1 MSNFLLPDIGEGIV
15 ECEVVEWRVAEGD
28 TIAEDQPIVEV
39 MTDKALVEITAP
51 EAGIVTKLYVPQGQI
66 AKVHAP
72 LYAYQADG
80 EAEVSGEDAQAAAA
94 PPTANEE
101 PVELPTSLSA
111 PSLSPSG
118 SSVDAATGSDY
129 VLGHGKVPA
138 SPAVRRLVREHS
150 LQLTEIAGSGKDGRV
165 LKEDV
170 LAHLDQTPQIQDLS
184 NQAIGQSA
192 TKPSAVKQAEQRAP
206 RVEPLRG
213 VRAVMAKRMVEAA
226 STIPH
231 FHYGEEIDVTAL
243 LALRERLKPL
253 AEAQGG
259 RLTLM
264 PFFMKAMALAVAEE
278 PIVNAQLNA
287 AGNELH
293 YYSQCNIGM
302 AVDSKAGLMVP
313 NVKNVERLTLL
324 EIARE
329 VGRLTTAARDGR
341 VDQADLKGGTISI
354 SNIGALGG
362 TYAAPIINAP
372 EAAIVA
378 IGKTQWLPRFDEQ
391 GAVQRR
397 AIMTITWAGDHRFID
412 GGTIARFCNAWKGFL
427 EAPETMLL
435 HLG

>member
-1 MSNFLLPDIGEGIV
+1 
-15 ECEVVEWRVAEGD
+15 
-28 TIAEDQPIVEV
+28 
-39 MTDKALVEITAP
+39 KALVEITAH
-51 EAGIVTKLYVPQGQI
+51 EAGVVTKLYVDQGQI

-80 EAEVSGEDAQAAAA
+80 EDADEVKALNDSS
-94 PPTANEE
+94 EE
-101 PVELPTSLSA
+101 PSSRQPPAAEKQAETQP
-111 PSLSPSG
+111 SPSTPA
-118 SSVDAATGSDY
+118 VVT
-129 VLGHGKVPA
+129 HGKVPA
-138 SPAVRRLVREHS
+138 SPAVRRLVREHQ
-150 LQLTEIAGSGKDGRV
+150 LQLADIVGSGKDGRV

-170 LAHLDQTPQIQDLS
+170 LAHLDQPAKAAS
-184 NQAIGQSA
+184 M
-192 TKPSAVKQAEQRAP
+192 PSQETSSRGSVS

-213 VRAVMAKRMVEAA
+213 IRAMMAKRMVESA

-231 FHYGEEIDVTAL
+231 FHYGEEIDVTQL
-243 LALRERLKPL
+243 LSMRERLKPL
-253 AEAQGG
+253 AEAQGE

-264 PFFMKAMALAVAEE
+264 PFFMKAMALAIAET
-278 PIVNAQLNA
+278 PIINAQLNQ
-287 AGNELH
+287 AGDELH

-302 AVDSKAGLMVP
+302 AVDSKAGLLVP
-313 NVKNVERLTLL
+313 NVKGVEQLTLL

-329 VGRLTTAARDGR
+329 VGRLTYAAREGR

-378 IGKTQWLPRFDEQ
+378 IGKTQWLPRFDDQ
-391 GAVQRR
+391 GVVQRR

-412 GGTIARFCNAWKGFL
+412 GGTIARFCNTWKGFL
-427 EAPETMLL
+427 EAPDTMLL

>member
-1 MSNFLLPDIGEGIV
+1 MSDFLLPDIGEGIV
-15 ECEVVEWRVAEGD
+15 ECEVVEWHVAEGD
-28 TIAEDQPIVEV
+28 VIAEDQPIVEV

-72 LYAYQADG
+72 LYAYQIDAEHEPAGSVTSSVADQ
-80 EAEVSGEDAQAAAA
+80 SGTDEM
-94 PPTANEE
+94 
-101 PVELPTSLSA
+101 PVELPEH
-111 PSLSPSG
+111 
-118 SSVDAATGSDY
+118 GSDLSTDTAAQKSGGEY
-129 VLGHGKVPA
+129 AGGYKVPA

-150 LQLTEIAGSGKDGRV
+150 LKLTDIASSGKDGRV

-170 LAHLDQTPQIQDLS
+170 LAHLDQTSQTTAS
-184 NQAIGQSA
+184 ANAASSQSA
-192 TKPSAVKQAEQRAP
+192 LAMRGNGTEP

-213 VRAVMAKRMVEAA
+213 IRAVMAKRMVEAA

-243 LALRERLKPL
+243 LSLRERLKPL
-253 AEAQGG
+253 AEAQGE

-264 PFFMKAMALAVAEE
+264 PFFMKAMALAVAET
-278 PIVNAQLNA
+278 PILNAQLNT

-293 YYSQCNIGM
+293 YYPHCNIGM

-313 NVKNVERLTLL
+313 NVKGVERLTLL

-329 VGRLTTAARDGR
+329 VGRLTTSAREGR

-362 TYAAPIINAP
+362 TYASPIINAP

-378 IGKTQWLPRFDEQ
+378 IGKTQWLPRFDES
-391 GAVQRR
+391 GSVVRR

-412 GGTIARFCNAWKGFL
+412 GGTIARFCNTWKGFL
-427 EAPETMLL
+427 EAPDAMLL
-435 HLG
+435 HLA

>member
-1 MSNFLLPDIGEGIV
+1 M
-15 ECEVVEWRVAEGD
+15 
-28 TIAEDQPIVEV
+28 
-39 MTDKALVEITAP
+39 
-51 EAGIVTKLYVPQGQI
+51 
-66 AKVHAP
+66 
-72 LYAYQADG
+72 
-80 EAEVSGEDAQAAAA
+80 
-94 PPTANEE
+94 
-101 PVELPTSLSA
+101 
-111 PSLSPSG
+111 
-118 SSVDAATGSDY
+118 
-129 VLGHGKVPA
+129 
-138 SPAVRRLVREHS
+138 
-150 LQLTEIAGSGKDGRV
+150 
-165 LKEDV
+165 
-170 LAHLDQTPQIQDLS
+170 
-184 NQAIGQSA
+184 
-192 TKPSAVKQAEQRAP
+192 
-206 RVEPLRG
+206 EPLRG

-253 AEAQGG
+253 AEAQGE

-287 AGNELH
+287 ARDELH
-293 YYSQCNIGM
+293 YYHQCNIGM
-302 AVDSKAGLMVP
+302 AVDSKSGLMVP
-313 NVKNVERLTLL
+313 NVKNVEHLTLL

-329 VGRLTTAARDGR
+329 VGRLTNSAREGR

-412 GGTIARFCNAWKGFL
+412 GGTIARFCNAWKAFL

-435 HLG
+435 HLA

>member
-1 MSNFLLPDIGEGIV
+1 MSDFLLPDIGEGIV

-28 TIAEDQPIVEV
+28 QIEEDQPIVEV

-51 EAGIVTKLYVPQGQI
+51 EAGVVTKLYVAQGQI

-72 LYAYQADG
+72 LYAYQVDG
-80 EAEVSGEDAQAAAA
+80 ESNNMSEAEPEVAQSASRDKPVAQTTEPSTATSTPAA
-94 PPTANEE
+94 
-101 PVELPTSLSA
+101 
-111 PSLSPSG
+111 
-118 SSVDAATGSDY
+118 
-129 VLGHGKVPA
+129 GHLYDKVPA

-170 LAHLDQTPQIQDLS
+170 LAHLDQASPGAASS
-184 NQAIGQSA
+184 NNNVVSSQ
-192 TKPSAVKQAEQRAP
+192 TVKNPTETQAP

-213 VRAVMAKRMVEAA
+213 VRAVMAKRMVESA

-253 AEAQGG
+253 AEAQSE

-287 AGNELH
+287 AGDELH
-293 YYSQCNIGM
+293 YYHQCNIGM
-302 AVDSKAGLMVP
+302 AVDSKSGLMVP

-329 VGRLTTAARDGR
+329 VGRLTNSAREGR

-412 GGTIARFCNAWKGFL
+412 GGTIARFCNAWKAFL

-435 HLG
+435 HLA

>member
-1 MSNFLLPDIGEGIV
+1 MSDFLLPDIGEGIV

-28 TIAEDQPIVEV
+28 HIEEDQPIVEV

-51 EAGIVTKLYVPQGQI
+51 ESGVVTKLYVPQGQI

-72 LYAYQADG
+72 LYAYQVENEVGQDSDADI
-80 EAEVSGEDAQAAAA
+80 AEVSNVTEQAQSSLKPTETSSPHAA
-94 PPTANEE
+94 
-101 PVELPTSLSA
+101 
-111 PSLSPSG
+111 
-118 SSVDAATGSDY
+118 SSVAVDNK
-129 VLGHGKVPA
+129 VKVPA
-138 SPAVRRLVREHS
+138 SPAVRRLVREHN
-150 LQLTEIAGSGKDGRV
+150 LQLTDIAGSGKDGRV

-170 LAHLDQTPQIQDLS
+170 LAHLDHAEPVPTPVS
-184 NQAIGQSA
+184 HTSGQPV
-192 TKPSAVKQAEQRAP
+192 TRIEPQAP

-231 FHYGEEIDVTAL
+231 FHYGEEIDVTDL

-253 AEAQGG
+253 VEAQGE

-264 PFFMKAMALAVAEE
+264 PFFMKAMALAVAQV

-287 AGNELH
+287 AGDELH
-293 YYSQCNIGM
+293 YFPQCNIGM
-302 AVDSKAGLMVP
+302 AVDSKAGLLVP
-313 NVKNVERLTLL
+313 NVKGVEQLTLL
-324 EIARE
+324 DIARE
-329 VGRLTTAARDGR
+329 VGRLTTSAREGR

-378 IGKTQWLPRFDEQ
+378 IGKTQWLPRFDVQ
-391 GAVQRR
+391 GEVQRR

>member
-1 MSNFLLPDIGEGIV
+1 MSDFLLPDIGEGIV

-28 TIAEDQPIVEV
+28 TITEDQPIVEV

-51 EAGIVTKLYVPQGQI
+51 EAGVVTKLYVAQGQI

-72 LYAYQADG
+72 LYAYQVEGGSEASEQTQTGETASAAD
-80 EAEVSGEDAQAAAA
+80 EM
-94 PPTANEE
+94 
-101 PVELPTSLSA
+101 PVELPTS
-111 PSLSPSG
+111 
-118 SSVDAATGSDY
+118 SSKASTIEAGAKDDY
-129 VLGHGKVPA
+129 RHGKVPA
-138 SPAVRRLVREHS
+138 SPAVRRLVREHE
-150 LQLTEIAGSGKDGRV
+150 LTLVDISGSGKDGRV

-170 LAHLDQTPQIQDLS
+170 LAHLDQSANALDPSSQVAD
-184 NQAIGQSA
+184 QSA
-192 TKPSAVKQAEQRAP
+192 PAAPSSSRSENQAP

-226 STIPH
+226 TTIPH

-243 LALRERLKPL
+243 LALRERLKPF
-253 AEAQGG
+253 AEAHGE

-264 PFFMKAMALAVAEE
+264 PLFMKAMALAIAEE

-287 AGNELH
+287 GGSELH
-293 YYSQCNIGM
+293 YFSHCNIGM
-302 AVDSKAGLMVP
+302 AVDSKTGLMVP

-329 VGRLTTAARDGR
+329 VGRLTIAAREGR

-427 EAPETMLL
+427 ENPETMLL